1 MSILHPLDRLVQQ
14 DMFQE
19 IIALL
24 EPEELVVA
32 ALRLEGLSDAQIG
45 ALLGIT
51 REAVGLRLR
60 RACQR
65 IIQLKPD
72 LAPLLRGRRQS
83 RLRPLADSTPPLER
97 GWLCH
102 EALDL
107 EEPLPELTGG
117 RTVQEVARRYGV
129 TPQTVRR
136 WIRAGRFSCVYRLRH
151 GRGEYRIADGERS

>member
-1 MSILHPLDRLVQQ
+1 MSIAHPLDRLVQQ
-14 DMFQE
+14 DTFQE

-45 ALLGIT
+45 ALLDIT

-83 RLRPLADSTPPLER
+83 RLRPLVDSAPPLER
-97 GWLCH
+97 GWLCR
-102 EALDL
+102 EALDGEKPL
-107 EEPLPELTGG
+107 SEPTADW
-117 RTVQEVARRYGV
+117 TVQEVARRYGV

-136 WIRAGRFSCVYRLRH
+136 WIRAGRFSGAYRLGGGQ
-151 GRGEYRIADGERS
+151 GRYRIPDEDG

>member
-1 MSILHPLDRLVQQ
+1 MSVAHPLDRLVEQ
-14 DMFQE
+14 DTFEE

-32 ALRLEGLSDAQIG
+32 ALRLEGLSDGQIG

-60 RACQR
+60 RACRR
-65 IIQLKPD
+65 IIQLKPE

-83 RLRPLADSTPPLER
+83 RLQPLADSGRPLER
-97 GWLCH
+97 GWLCR
-102 EALDL
+102 EGLPA
-107 EEPLPELTGG
+107 EEPLPEPGG
-117 RTVQEVARRYGV
+117 GQTVHEVARRYGV

-136 WIRAGRFSCVYRLRH
+136 WIRAGRFACVYRVGH
-151 GRGEYRIADGERS
+151 GPGEYRIVDGERS